1 VAQAAKSVF
10 IVDDDESVRASLRLL
25 VESAGHR
32 AVTFASAEEFL
43 QSGFMKDADCLI
55 LDIRMPGMGGF
66 ELQECLATSEPRI
79 PVIFVTGHDRLGM
92 EENAMKLGA
101 IAYLRKPFDGQS
113 LLDAI
118 QRASTHEVYK
128 TIDARCTCTTGGGKT

>member
-1 VAQAAKSVF
+1 VAQAAQSVF

-32 AVTFASAEEFL
+32 AVTFVSAEEFL
-43 QSGFMKDADCLI
+43 QSGSMKDARCLI

-66 ELQECLATSEPRI
+66 ELKEHLTASESRI
-79 PVIFVTGHDRLGM
+79 PVIFITGHDRFGM
-92 EENAMKLGA
+92 EERAMKLGA
-101 IAYLRKPFDGQS
+101 IAYLRKPFDVQS

-118 QRASTHEVYK
+118 QRGCGQEP
-128 TIDARCTCTTGGGKT
+128 